1 MVGEMSLKQIAG
13 IISAL
18 AVIIGTAWALDQR
31 WAYRSDFAEL
41 GKNFQRY
48 QLEQQADQTTE
59 RLWST
64 EDRLKK
70 QPANEE
76 LQERKRELE
85 ERKRRLEK
93 QLEQIERGGR

>member
-1 MVGEMSLKQIAG
+1 MSLKQIAG

-18 AVIIGTAWALDQR
+18 VIIIGTAWSLDQR
-31 WAYRSDFAEL
+31 WAYRSDFSEL

-48 QLEQQADQTTE
+48 QIEQQIDQTTE

-70 QPANEE
+70 NPTNEE

-85 ERKRRLEK
+85 ERKKRLEQK
-93 QLEQIERGGR
+93 LEQTDKGGS

>member
-1 MVGEMSLKQIAG
+1 MSLKQVAG

-48 QLEQQADQTTE
+48 QIEQQVDQTVQ
-59 RLWST
+59 RIWDT

-70 QPANEE
+70 NPASQE

-85 ERKRRLEK
+85 ERKKRLEQK
-93 QLEQIERGGR
+93 LEQTDKGGS